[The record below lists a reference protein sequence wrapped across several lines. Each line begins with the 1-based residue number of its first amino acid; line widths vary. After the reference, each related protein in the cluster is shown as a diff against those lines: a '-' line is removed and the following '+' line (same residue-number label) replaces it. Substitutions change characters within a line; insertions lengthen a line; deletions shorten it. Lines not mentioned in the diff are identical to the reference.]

1 MDKSKRYLL
10 RGYKV
15 KDIKNAIFTQWQEM
29 LNYGKIPCF
38 EILLNNGDYLVV
50 DIEYTQ
56 GDDFISFSFD
66 DSFPVFFDG
75 DIKKHGGS
83 YHVMLDDC
91 FDNLDSYLQLIHE
104 NILEGYILP
113 NNLWCDE

>member
-1 MDKSKRYLL
+1 MN
-10 RGYKV
+10 
-15 KDIKNAIFTQWQEM
+15 DIKTAIYTQWQTM
-29 LNYGKIPCF
+29 LNYGKIPLF
-38 EILLNNGDYLVV
+38 EIQLNKGDYLVV

-56 GDDFISFSFD
+56 GNDFISFSFD
-66 DSFPVFFDG
+66 DSLPVFFDG

-91 FDNLDSYLQLIHE
+91 FDNLDSYLELIHD

>member
-1 MDKSKRYLL
+1 MKQ
-10 RGYKV
+10 
-15 KDIKNAIFTQWQEM
+15 DIIINTIDYQWQAM
-29 LNYGKIPCF
+29 LEKGIIPLF
-38 EILLNNGDYLVV
+38 EIELNNGDYLLV

-66 DSFPVFFDG
+66 DSLPVFFDG

-83 YHVMLDDC
+83 YHVTLDDC
-91 FDNLDSYLQLIHE
+91 FNNLDSYLQLIHE

-113 NNLWCDE
+113 NNLWCGE

>member
-1 MDKSKRYLL
+1 MT
-10 RGYKV
+10 
-15 KDIKNAIFTQWQEM
+15 DIKTAIFTQWQAM

-50 DIEYTQ
+50 DIDYQT

-66 DSFPVFFDG
+66 DSLPVFFDG
-75 DIKKHGGS
+75 DIKKRGGR
-83 YHVMLDDC
+83 YRVMLDDC
-91 FDNLDSYLQLIHE
+91 FNNLDNYLELIHA